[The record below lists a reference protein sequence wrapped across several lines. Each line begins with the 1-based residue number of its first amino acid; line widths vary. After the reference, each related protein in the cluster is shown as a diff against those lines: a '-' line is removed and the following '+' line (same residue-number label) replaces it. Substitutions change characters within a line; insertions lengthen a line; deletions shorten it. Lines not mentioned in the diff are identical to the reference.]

1 MMAKI
6 IKGNS
11 ISTCLNYVT
20 RLKHDGYPEIKRE
33 WFLLDSDG
41 VRFREEEKDWRKR
54 VIADLKRPN
63 AQRTLIKDPCGHTS
77 LEFKPEDAPKLTD
90 ELMLKIAEEYL
101 GKMGIKNTPYVIVRH
116 TNTAHPHCHIVYSRV
131 NYDGKIISSAT
142 DFYLNGDVCKEIT
155 EKYGLAWGEGKM
167 EVDPRKLKGKERT
180 RYEIAQGIGDAIV
193 ANRSITNFRTL
204 QDELKKRGIGAK
216 PIFDSDNRIKTI
228 IYKKGRY
235 SFVASKIDRRF
246 TPNGLLKLFNKNL
259 ELNQRQS
266 ATNVQPVNKPTAS
279 ATSTPTQ
286 SPALKVGLP
295 SLSSGNVPQDDF
307 PMING
312 EPISGDFKQFL
323 ENHPGMDF
331 VDARRMFE
339 REQRAKVKAR
349 QRTKFHM

>member
-20 RLKHDGYPEIKRE
+20 RLKHDGHPEIKRE

-41 VRFREEEKDWRKR
+41 VRFREGEKDWRKR
-54 VIADLKRPN
+54 VIADIKRPN
-63 AQRTLIKDPCGHTS
+63 AQRCPIKAPCGHTS

-101 GKMGIKNTPYVIVRH
+101 DKVGIRNTPYVIVRH
-116 TNTAHPHCHIVYSRV
+116 TNTPHPHCHIVFSRV
-131 NYDGKIISSAT
+131 DYDGKIINSAT
-142 DFYLNGDVCKEIT
+142 DFYLNGGVCKEIT
-155 EKYGLAWGEGKM
+155 EQYGLAWGEDKM
-167 EVDPRKLKGKERT
+167 GVDPRKLKGKERA
-180 RYEIAQGIGDAIV
+180 RYEIAQGIADTLVI
-193 ANRSITNFRTL
+193 NRNITDFRTL

-216 PIFDSDNRIKTI
+216 PIFDSGNRIKTI

-235 SFVASKIDRRF
+235 SFVASKIDRHF
-246 TPNGLLKLFNKNL
+246 TPSGLLKIFNKNK
-259 ELNQRQS
+259 ELNQQHS
-266 ATNVQPVNKPTAS
+266 TTNPQAVSKQAAS
-279 ATSTPTQ
+279 TESQ
-286 SPALKVGLP
+286 SPGSPIRLTT
-295 SLSSGNVPQDDF
+295 LSSGHAQQDDF

-331 VDARRMFE
+331 VDAKRMFE
-339 REQRAKVKAR
+339 REQRAKAKAR
-349 QRTKFHM
+349 QRPKLHM

>member
-20 RLKHDGYPEIKRE
+20 RLKHDGHPEIKRE

-41 VRFREEEKDWRKR
+41 VRFREGEKDWRKR
-54 VIADLKRPN
+54 VITDLKRPN
-63 AQRTLIKDPCGHTS
+63 AQRTSIKDPCGHTS

-131 NYDGKIISSAT
+131 DYDGKIINSAT

-167 EVDPRKLKGKERT
+167 EVDPRKLKGKERA

-193 ANRSITNFRTL
+193 CNRAITDFRTL
-204 QDELKKRGIGAK
+204 QDELKKRDIVAK

-246 TPNGLLKLFNKNL
+246 TPNGLLKLFAKNK
-259 ELNQRQS
+259 ELGQQQS
-266 ATNVQPVNKPTAS
+266 AVTVQPVSKSTATTAS
-279 ATSTPTQ
+279 AASQ
-286 SPALKVGLP
+286 SSGTKISLP
-295 SLSSGNVPQDDF
+295 RPSSGNLPQEYF

-339 REQRAKVKAR
+339 SQQRAKVKAR
-349 QRTKFHM
+349 QRPKFHM